1 MKLSVPLI
9 NGQLAD
15 RYGKHASGSDFKNG
29 YPITSFPFTIEDAP
43 AETVSFALWFLDYD
57 AVPVGGLPWIHWN
70 VAHIP
75 ADSTTFPAGA
85 SHTNKVPMVEG
96 KNATA
101 GRLVGNTDP
110 FTQAG
115 YVGPQPPDKDHD
127 YTLIVFALDTK
138 LPLQAGFWLN
148 EARHAMKGHILA
160 QAEIDLPSRV

>member
-15 RYGKHASGSDFKNG
+15 RYGKHASGSDVKNG

-70 VAHIP
+70 AANIP

-101 GRLVGNTDP
+101 GHLVGNTDP
-110 FTQAG
+110 FTQAAC
-115 YVGPQPPDKDHD
+115 
-127 YTLIVFALDTK
+127 LRSA
-138 LPLQAGFWLN
+138 
-148 EARHAMKGHILA
+148 ARKSPAW
-160 QAEIDLPSRV
+160 P

>member
-15 RYGKHASGSDFKNG
+15 RYGKHASGSDVKNG

-70 VAHIP
+70 AANIP

-96 KNATA
+96 KD
-101 GRLVGNTDP
+101 RKSV
-110 FTQAG
+110 
-115 YVGPQPPDKDHD
+115 V
-127 YTLIVFALDTK
+127 
-138 LPLQAGFWLN
+138 
-148 EARHAMKGHILA
+148 
-160 QAEIDLPSRV
+160 